1 MDHYEN
7 FPIKLIQL
15 CNVHCHL
22 RGFELDAII
31 YLTANFFIHF
41 TTLDD
46 REAVLDNSC
55 VCYLP
60 YCGSRN
66 MLRDELWDGEG
77 GGVRLGGGVVCS
89 TLNQGRW
96 QVQAIGFIIMIV
108 LSLYLLF

>member
-66 MLRDELWDGEG
+66 MLRDELWVGEWG
-77 GGVRLGGGVVCS
+77 GLNWEGV
-89 TLNQGRW
+89 
-96 QVQAIGFIIMIV
+96 
-108 LSLYLLF
+108 LFVPH

>member
-1 MDHYEN
+1 MQWQTIAMECRSSIQGGKKVACYMDHYEN

-66 MLRDELWDGEG
+66 MLRDELWVG
-77 GGVRLGGGVVCS
+77 GGG
-89 TLNQGRW
+89 
-96 QVQAIGFIIMIV
+96 
-108 LSLYLLF
+108 